1 LDQLETTLER
11 LTSRRP
17 GRRATECFCCD
28 ENGHFFWDCP
38 KRRIAARVMERSL
51 SDDRRKGGP
60 WQPSTRKATACLL
73 SQEPPIILESYVLPI
88 LLDDAAKI
96 EEEIEEFLASQK
108 EANEEESL
116 NRARKS
122 YEKNESNIM
131 KNFSESL
138 TKAQKEAAHC
148 RAEKSSSKNE
158 TTIYENFNT
167 ALYRSD
173 LCTQSASGGS

>member
-1 LDQLETTLER
+1 MDISFGIARRDASQPER
-11 LTSRRP
+11 PAERWTV
-17 GRRATECFCCD
+17 ATI
-28 ENGHFFWDCP
+28 NP
-38 KRRIAARVMERSL
+38 Q
-51 SDDRRKGGP
+51 SDSMLAVP
-60 WQPSTRKATACLL
+60 
-73 SQEPPIILESYVLPI
+73 
-88 LLDDAAKI
+88 AKI

>member
-1 LDQLETTLER
+1 MMGLFHHAIWVMPF
-11 LTSRRP
+11 TS
-17 GRRATECFCCD
+17 G
-28 ENGHFFWDCP
+28 
-38 KRRIAARVMERSL
+38 S
-51 SDDRRKGGP
+51 
-60 WQPSTRKATACLL
+60 
-73 SQEPPIILESYVLPI
+73 EPPIILESYVLPI